1 MNLTT
6 ESSGLNSMTKHQEY
20 QSFIK
25 WNHYSL
31 FNKLVKHIAASM
43 KLKEIWLL
51 KLQSKCKEN
60 RCKRLPVENLSKA
73 EYEIYREAQLES
85 FATEFDNLLNNEPI
99 TNKSKILSLTP
110 ILVKNL
116 IQVGGRVQK
125 SDIPYYPKIK
135 FFPVSLTHYHS
146 RLS

>member
-1 MNLTT
+1 MKFIIYYMNLTT

-99 TNKSKILSLTP
+99 TNKSKFYHLLQFLLKILFKLVAEYKNQTYHTIPKSSSSL
-110 ILVKNL
+110 
-116 IQVGGRVQK
+116 
-125 SDIPYYPKIK
+125 
-135 FFPVSLTHYHS
+135 
-146 RLS
+146 

>member
-1 MNLTT
+1 
-6 ESSGLNSMTKHQEY
+6 
-20 QSFIK
+20 
-25 WNHYSL
+25 
-31 FNKLVKHIAASM
+31 M

-85 FATEFDNLLNNEPI
+85 FATEFNNLLNNEPI

-146 RLS
+146 